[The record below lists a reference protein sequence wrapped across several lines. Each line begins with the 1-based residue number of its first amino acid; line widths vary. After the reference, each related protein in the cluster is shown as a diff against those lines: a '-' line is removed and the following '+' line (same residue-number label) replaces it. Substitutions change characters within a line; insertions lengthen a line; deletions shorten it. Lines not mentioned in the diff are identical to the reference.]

1 MLVVGVSSR
10 SGVGVRSQVPREGL
24 RSYEGL
30 TLITFALLSL
40 LWSQGEGHKGKE
52 KRDTIPDNWYVP
64 SYVFVRQAALKLGLD
79 VLSGKPPRGRARLF
93 TLRHLAFSPSSL
105 VLP

>member
-1 MLVVGVSSR
+1 V
-10 SGVGVRSQVPREGL
+10 
-24 RSYEGL
+24 
-30 TLITFALLSL
+30 
-40 LWSQGEGHKGKE
+40 
-52 KRDTIPDNWYVP
+52 PDNWYVP

-79 VLSGKPPRGRARLF
+79 VLSGKPPRGRVGLF